1 MAWVLILSKRMSEDG
16 SSQKKKS
23 FVEGLKSEWSLLWGT
38 LEPETSEVDLKE
50 IEPLNAEQLKAIS
63 KILSQ
68 DRKRVYQKIETL
80 NKEVELNSAK
90 LESLKLVGSESTDTL
105 ERLNLLADQGQSLSN
120 ELAKL
125 DEKLRIA
132 RQKQEDLLSD
142 NEN

>member
-1 MAWVLILSKRMSEDG
+1 MSEDG